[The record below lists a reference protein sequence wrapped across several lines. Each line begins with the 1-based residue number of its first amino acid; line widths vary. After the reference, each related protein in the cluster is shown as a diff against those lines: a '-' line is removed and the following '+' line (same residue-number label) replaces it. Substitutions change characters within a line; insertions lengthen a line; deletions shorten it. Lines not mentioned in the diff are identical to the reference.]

1 MSEAAPAENNTPTE
15 TGISKI
21 FIGSLSFKTGKPSL
35 TKAFTDLG
43 VEVKTAKVVRNNTG
57 RSMGYGFVEIPDKD
71 VDLVISKLHHTELD
85 GRQINVEKATSTK
98 PKRKAKRPQRP
109 RKTPTKSESGESQ
122 PAAAPKE
129 KTTKPA
135 PAKKEKKQPRR
146 NTNTN
151 ATPREA
157 SETKLYVANI
167 PFNLTDADLAGVF
180 ASYGK
185 VEGKVIVNKKTGRSR
200 GYGFVD
206 VENGE
211 LQKKAIEEQ
220 NKKEIGGRPI
230 TVRAAYR
237 ELPPSEQPAEG
248 AAPAAEAKVETKA
261 EEKKDA
267 AKSPA
272 KKNKKPKKKVV
283 KKDKPA
289 GEKAKKEETKDAPAS
304 EEKPAETKETPSA

>member
-1 MSEAAPAENNTPTE
+1 MSEAAPTENSTPTG
-15 TGISKI
+15 TDISKI

-98 PKRKAKRPQRP
+98 PKRKTKRPQRP
-109 RKTPTKSESGESQ
+109 RKTNTKSESGETQ
-122 PAAAPKE
+122 PAAPKTE

-135 PAKKEKKQPRR
+135 PVKKEKKPRR
-146 NTNTN
+146 TNTNT
-151 ATPREA
+151 TPREA
-157 SETKLYVANI
+157 SDTKLYVANI
-167 PFNLTDADLAGVF
+167 PFSLTDAELAAVF
-180 ASYGK
+180 AEYGK

-211 LQKKAIEEQ
+211 LQKKAIADK
-220 NKKEIGGRPI
+220 NKADIGGRPI

-237 ELPPSEQPAEG
+237 ELPTPEPTTETATT
-248 AAPAAEAKVETKA
+248 EAKVENNA

-272 KKNKKPKKKVV
+272 KKNKKPQKKKVV

-289 GEKAKKEETKDAPAS
+289 GEKAANKEETEAPKS
-304 EEKPAETKETPSA
+304 EEKPAENKETPSA

>member
-1 MSEAAPAENNTPTE
+1 MSEAAPQAENSTTPNGTE
-15 TGISKI
+15 ISKI

-71 VDLVISKLHHTELD
+71 ADLVISKLHHTELD

-98 PKRKAKRPQRP
+98 PKRKTKRPQRP
-109 RKTPTKSESGESQ
+109 RKPTTKSESGESQ
-122 PAAAPKE
+122 PAAPKTE

-135 PAKKEKKQPRR
+135 PVKKEKKPTRR
-146 NTNTN
+146 VNTSS
-151 ATPREA
+151 TPREA
-157 SETKLYVANI
+157 SDTKLYVANI
-167 PFNLTDADLAGVF
+167 PFSLTDAELAAVF
-180 ASYGK
+180 ADYGK

-211 LQKKAIEEQ
+211 LQKKAIDEK
-220 NKKEIGGRPI
+220 NKAEIGGRPI

-237 ELPPSEQPAEG
+237 ELPTPEPTAESATTEG
-248 AAPAAEAKVETKA
+248 EPKV
-261 EEKKDA
+261 EEKKDAA

-272 KKNKKPKKKVV
+272 KKNKKPQKKKVV

-289 GEKAKKEETKDAPAS
+289 GEKPANNKEETEAPKS
-304 EEKPAETKETPSA
+304 EEKPAENKETPSA

>member
-1 MSEAAPAENNTPTE
+1 MSEAAPAENSTTPNGTD
-15 TGISKI
+15 ISKI

-98 PKRKAKRPQRP
+98 PKRKTKRPQRP
-109 RKTPTKSESGESQ
+109 RKTTTEPGESQ
-122 PAAAPKE
+122 PAAPKTE

-135 PAKKEKKQPRR
+135 PVKKEKKPVTRR
-146 NTNTN
+146 TNPN
-151 ATPREA
+151 PTPREA

-167 PFNLTDADLAGVF
+167 PFSLTDAELAAVF
-180 ASYGK
+180 ADYGK

-211 LQKKAIEEQ
+211 LQKKAIAEK
-220 NKKEIGGRPI
+220 NKAEVGGRPI

-237 ELPPSEQPAEG
+237 ELPTPEPTAESG
-248 AAPAAEAKVETKA
+248 TATEAKTEPKA
-261 EEKKDA
+261 EEQKDAA

-289 GEKAKKEETKDAPAS
+289 GEKAPNKEAEAPKT
-304 EEKPAETKETPSA
+304 EEKPAENKETPSA